1 MCGYICLK
9 KELHK
14 RRSSFGIKIEWSHCR
29 WEHRNPDSSCN
40 AWHCSYFTQK
50 VAKIQFSA
58 KQKYSTSQNT
68 NWTISS
74 MTYYKIL
81 DPRNFRGRGKG
92 YDHLNVTF
100 PIRLPPVHLSI
111 HPRFSYYTMNLE
123 WLNIYN
129 HGILVRSRFQWNI

>member
-74 MTYYKIL
+74 WPITKYLI
-81 DPRNFRGRGKG
+81 RE
-92 YDHLNVTF
+92 TF
-100 PIRLPPVHLSI
+100 GEGGGGMIIS
-111 HPRFSYYTMNLE
+111 M
-123 WLNIYN
+123 
-129 HGILVRSRFQWNI
+129 SRFPSVCHPFTYPSIQDFHTTQWILNDSTYITMES

>member
-74 MTYYKIL
+74 WPITKYLIQETFGEGGGGMIISMSRFPSVCHPFTY
-81 DPRNFRGRGKG
+81 
-92 YDHLNVTF
+92 
-100 PIRLPPVHLSI
+100 LSI
-111 HPRFSYYTMNLE
+111 QDFHTTQWILNDSTYITME
-123 WLNIYN
+123 
-129 HGILVRSRFQWNI
+129 S